1 MAEAPARRTAIVV
14 PWATLLKIGAALLLA
29 AVFLRLADALVTA
42 FIAVLLAMTLDPV
55 VLWLERHHVA
65 RSLGA
70 IAVALGLVA
79 VVVGLFWAAVPVAVE
94 QAQVVG
100 GRVGEFVRQVTSR
113 LPEGMARQVHERLS
127 ASSGL
132 TAVASG
138 ATRAGVSLFRGIAS
152 AVLVLALMLYLLL
165 DGRRTWA
172 WVLAYVAPERRE
184 RVGETAVEIQ
194 RIVSAYVA
202 GNVFTS
208 VLAAAFVFV
217 VLSLMK
223 VPAALVLALIAG
235 VFDFLPVVGFIL
247 SVAPAAL
254 LAITVSPATALTVVL
269 VYAAYHL
276 VESYYITPK
285 VYGDRLRLADVAV
298 LLAFAVGYEIG
309 GVVGAVL
316 SLPVVAAYPTIERLW
331 LAERLGRRVVRE
343 HEQIADAD
351 AKEFSERT

>member
-1 MAEAPARRTAIVV
+1 MAEAPASRTAIVV

-29 AVFLRLADALVTA
+29 GVLLRLADALVTA

-55 VLWLERHHVA
+55 VLWLERHRVA
-65 RSLGA
+65 RPLAA
-70 IAVALGLVA
+70 IAVTVGLVA

-94 QAQVVG
+94 QAQVVA
-100 GRVGEFVRQVTSR
+100 GRLGEFASQLTAR
-113 LPEGMARQVHERLS
+113 LPQALAQQVHQRMS

-138 ATRAGVSLFRGIAS
+138 ATRAGVSVFRGIAS

-172 WVLAYVAPERRE
+172 WLLAYVAPERRQ
-184 RVGETAVEIQ
+184 RVGETAEEIQ

-208 VLAAAFVFV
+208 VLAAVFVFV
-217 VLSLMK
+217 VLSLLR

-247 SVAPAAL
+247 SVGPAAL

-269 VYAAYHL
+269 LYAAYHL

-285 VYGDRLRLADVAV
+285 VYGDRLELSDVAV
-298 LLAFAVGYEIG
+298 LLAFAFGYEIG

-316 SLPVVAAYPTIERLW
+316 ALPVVAAYPTVERIW

-343 HEQIADAD
+343 HEAIAE
-351 AKEFSERT
+351 AKASEFSERT